1 MVQLPV
7 SSSNF
12 SLHLALTTHTTQS
25 TQILPILQGL
35 SIIASSEKPL
45 SIPPSYMR
53 PSTSLNLT
61 HFSWLYY
68 DLLSTLLIYLPYHNL
83 LLINTY

>member
-1 MVQLPV
+1 MVQLPI

-12 SLHLALTTHTTQS
+12 SLRLALTTHTTQS

-35 SIIASSEKPL
+35 YQSLLPQRNL
-45 SIPPSYMR
+45 SPSPQLHVTFYFPEPNTFFR
-53 PSTSLNLT
+53 
-61 HFSWLYY
+61 LYY

-83 LLINTY
+83 LLINTH